1 MHMGCEQQLRCSAA
15 VADCASTQP
24 SRCFALVSEHPRV
37 HMKCQCHRGHAA
49 ALLERLALQQ
59 VHRCHALLMGCRL
72 RLRTSIQVVKQTGT
86 LSSSAARQGQ
96 VQALRCCCDPQSAS
110 LTNENAVLALPGA
123 FLGHRSFTQNPHLFS
138 PRVVSRALQQA
149 CKQPWLPRSAPDPT
163 MPSWQLQGL
172 LSPAPHR
179 QQMVQTA
186 GGTWQTLRGGR
197 QWRHRGWF
205 AA

>member
-1 MHMGCEQQLRCSAA
+1 MRGCILAPGVKQGRAGQGESWVPDGHSAMHSSKGGVRRQTLHMGCEQQLRCSAA

-24 SRCFALVSEHPRV
+24 SRCVALVSEHPRV

-59 VHRCHALLMGCRL
+59 MHRCHALLMGCRL

-96 VQALRCCCDPQSAS
+96 VQALRCCNDPQSTS

-123 FLGHRSFTQNPHLFS
+123 VLHTKPTPALRSPL
-138 PRVVSRALQQA
+138 A
-149 CKQPWLPRSAPDPT
+149 
-163 MPSWQLQGL
+163 
-172 LSPAPHR
+172 
-179 QQMVQTA
+179 
-186 GGTWQTLRGGR
+186 
-197 QWRHRGWF
+197 
-205 AA
+205 

>member
-1 MHMGCEQQLRCSAA
+1 MHSSKGGVRRQTLHMGCEQQLRCSAA

-24 SRCFALVSEHPRV
+24 SRCVALVSEHPRV

-59 VHRCHALLMGCRL
+59 MHRCHALLMGCRL

-96 VQALRCCCDPQSAS
+96 VQALRCCNDPQSAS

-123 FLGHRSFTQNPHLFS
+123 FLGHRSFTQNPHLLCVLPLARPHAHCS
-138 PRVVSRALQQA
+138 GPASSHGPQEARQIRRCRAGS
-149 CKQPWLPRSAPDPT
+149 CK
-163 MPSWQLQGL
+163 GC
-172 LSPAPHR
+172 
-179 QQMVQTA
+179 
-186 GGTWQTLRGGR
+186 RGR
-197 QWRHRGWF
+197 T
-205 AA
+205 